1 MHISVLLSTT
11 LWVKMAFMTAWVDQ
25 RMRYFDEPHTYIV
38 ILCVQGEL
46 RKGIDAFG
54 LKADLVRNH
63 HDVISS
69 FSFWVR

>member
-1 MHISVLLSTT
+1 
-11 LWVKMAFMTAWVDQ
+11 
-25 RMRYFDEPHTYIV
+25 MRYFDEPHTYIV

-69 FSFWVR
+69 FSF